1 MATNAQNKDAAA
13 LNLQHHIAADYG
25 RIAKHKTCNILVI
38 GSGYGGSIV
47 ASRLAR
53 AGQKVCLLERG
64 NELRPGEYPTDLAG
78 IHEHTQVRTDNPDH
92 AVIGRPT
99 ALFDLRINEDMSAL
113 IGCGLGGT
121 SLINANVALKLDE
134 AIFERD
140 GLVWPT
146 VFRDQPDLLEPY
158 YKLAR
163 AALGSNPYPL
173 PDDPKALGY
182 KPLNKLLALEKSA
195 LTIGVEVQRPD
206 INVTFD
212 GTRPNHFGFQ
222 QAQCNLCGDCCSG
235 CNEGAKNT
243 TLMNYLPDAKAHGA
257 EIFCNTTVD
266 RVEQNT
272 KGWSVHVRATQLPE
286 KKDRAYVNKVITAD
300 IVVLACG
307 SLGSTEIM
315 LRSKAQGLTC
325 SDQLGKQFSGN
336 GDLLAFGYNSYWQDN
351 DKFTDRLLR
360 EDTKARFESIYG
372 IGKGSNQLSDAQ
384 LPGPCITGV
393 IDLRD
398 SSLPDEHQLIVEEG
412 VIPGALATVMSASMV
427 FGAAGNA
434 NFLRYGVD
442 QAETRLR
449 DIETVATT
457 MQHNPSGL
465 TDCAY
470 TGAISRT
477 QTYLV
482 MSMDDS
488 QGELKLDRDRLKIHW
503 PGVGKS
509 SAVNG
514 HHETLARI
522 NDAVQ
527 GQLITN
533 PLLNDAFGNKLITV
547 HPLGG
552 CVMGD
557 TIDQGVV
564 NDRGQVFNGLTD
576 ESVYSGLYICDGS
589 IIPGAVG
596 VNPLLTI
603 SALVERCSALMAS
616 DHGWTIDYLSRVPE
630 RAVETPDLGDDEDD
644 EELDVSFAEELESE
658 MLGEACDN
666 TDPATAA
673 AEKAL
678 LQGLGSAATSFID
691 LKSDIL
697 RASCQFS
704 EEMRGFAHGINNGLP
719 EGALRQ
725 HDYERAFASGRSAGS
740 QLKLNLVVSIPD
752 VVQLHDDRETA
763 CKITGG
769 RVQYGRDQYDIRK
782 GTFRLL
788 PPDGH
793 ASERWLMVYE
803 LECGQ
808 KRREGFTLVGR
819 KYLHGK
825 PGSHWWTDLTTL
837 YVDLLRHKN
846 GRNERF
852 ASGIVSLTL
861 QDFVH
866 QLSTFETELPAKA
879 LRTALG
885 DMLYLAIGAT
895 GKVDAMKTGVGL
907 YQVAKL
913 GASLAETVFRAYGG
927 LLATLNNFPQQDATR
942 LPGRAMPAGRE
953 YTGIESHAGFTIKLT
968 RYRATQNAGSTR
980 YPIILAPGMGV
991 TASSFA
997 TTSVDCNLVEFLTA
1011 KGHDVWLFDYR
1022 ASADSGSSTKSFT
1035 IDDIAEHDWPAA
1047 IDFVLAKSRFAQVH
1061 IVAHCVGSMSL
1072 LMGLLKRFVDK
1083 SKIRSLVSSQLT
1095 LHPVSNWL
1103 NNAKADLDVIN
1114 QLESIPLIKQLGSVV
1129 TMRAGKTGF
1138 DRMFDVMAFQVPKPE
1153 GEECTNPTCH
1163 RILSVYGPSY
1173 LHSQL
1178 NRATHIRLADWF
1190 GPIHLDA
1197 FRQITHIIRAGHVV
1211 DAEGKNTYLQDIP
1224 VVTSSSSNTID
1235 ELDLPITFMAGALNL
1250 EFLPQTSARTFHWL
1264 CAHNPLSQ
1272 DKYHRHVFS
1281 DYGHMDC
1288 FIGKNAS
1295 RDIFP
1300 QLYTWIEKYQ

>member
-1 MATNAQNKDAAA
+1 MGIKKNKMDAVA
-13 LNLQHHIAADYG
+13 LNLEHHIAADYG
-25 RIAKHKTCNILVI
+25 KIEKHKACQVLVI

-53 AGQKVCLLERG
+53 AGQRVCVLERG
-64 NELRPGEYPTDLAG
+64 QELRPGEYPTDLAG
-78 IHEHTQVRTDNPDH
+78 IQEQTQVRTDNPNH
-92 AVIGRPT
+92 PLIGQPT
-99 ALFDLRINEDMSAL
+99 ALFDLRVNEDMNVL

-134 AIFERD
+134 AVFERD
-140 GLVWPT
+140 GLAWPS
-146 VFRDQPDLLEPY
+146 VFRDDPGLLEPY

-163 AALGSNPYPL
+163 EALGSNPYPM
-173 PDDPKALGY
+173 PDDRRTPGF
-182 KPLNKLLALEKSA
+182 KPLNKLKALEKSA
-195 LTIGVEVQRPD
+195 LTLGVEVQRPD

-212 GTRPNHFGFQ
+212 GKRPNHFGFQ
-222 QAQCNLCGDCCSG
+222 QKQCNLCGDCCSG

-257 EIFCNTTVD
+257 ELYCNTTVD
-266 RVEQNT
+266 RIERNA
-272 KGWSVHVRATQLPE
+272 KGWSVHVRGTQLPE
-286 KKDRAYVNKVITAD
+286 KKDRSYINKVISAD

-315 LRSKAQGLTC
+315 LRSKAAGLAC
-325 SDQLGKQFSGN
+325 SDRLGKQFSGN
-336 GDLLAFGYNSYWQDN
+336 GDLLAFGYNSYWLDN

-360 EDTKARFESIYG
+360 EDSKARFESIYG
-372 IGKGSNQLSDAQ
+372 VGKGNNQLSDEQ

-398 SSLPDEHQLIVEEG
+398 NSLPDEHQLIVEEG
-412 VIPGALATVMSASMV
+412 VIPGALATVMSATMV

-449 DIETVATT
+449 DIEAIANT
-457 MQHNPSGL
+457 MQHDPSGL

-470 TGAISRT
+470 VGAISRT

-482 MSMDDS
+482 MSMDES
-488 QGELKLDRDRLKIHW
+488 QGELHLDRDRLKIHW
-503 PGVGKS
+503 PGAGKS
-509 SAVNG
+509 SAING
-514 HHETLARI
+514 HHDTLARI

-552 CVMGD
+552 CCMGD
-557 TIDQGVV
+557 SIREGVV
-564 NDRGQVFNGLTD
+564 NERGQVFSGLTED
-576 ESVYSGLYICDGS
+576 SVHAGLYICDGS

-603 SALVERCSALMAS
+603 SALAERCSALMAQ

-630 RAVETPDLGDDEDD
+630 SITEQNEDDEDD
-644 EELDVSFAEELESE
+644 DDDFTDFSLAEEIESKL
-658 MLGEACDN
+658 LGEDFDDS
-666 TDPATAA
+666 DPAAQQ

-697 RASCQFS
+697 RSSCQFS
-704 EEMRGFAHGINNGLP
+704 EEMRGFAHSINNSLP
-719 EGALRQ
+719 QSTLRR
-725 HDYERAFASGRSAGS
+725 HDYERAFASGRASNRP
-740 QLKLNLVVSIPD
+740 LKLNLTVCIPD
-752 VVQLHDDRETA
+752 VVLLTAERQTA
-763 CKITGG
+763 CNITGG
-769 RVQYGRDQYDIRK
+769 SLQYGDDLYDIRK
-782 GTFRLL
+782 GTFQLL

-793 ASERWLMVYE
+793 ASERWLMVYK

-808 KRREGFTLVGR
+808 KRAEGFTLVGR

-837 YVDLLRHKN
+837 YVDLFRSV
-846 GRNERF
+846 GGQETRF

-866 QLSTFETELPAKA
+866 QLSTFETQLPPNALRKA
-879 LRTALG
+879 LG
-885 DMLYLAIGAT
+885 GMLYLAIGAA
-895 GKVDAMKTGVGL
+895 GKAESMETGVGL

-927 LLATLNNFPQQDATR
+927 LLATLNNFPQQDSTR
-942 LPGRAMPAGRE
+942 LPDRAMPTGRE
-953 YTGIESHAGFTIKLT
+953 YAEIESQPGFTIMLT
-968 RYRATQNAGSTR
+968 RYRATSKVEGSR
-980 YPIILAPGMGV
+980 YPVILAPGMGV

-997 TTSVDCNLVEFLTA
+997 TTTVDCNLVEYLTA
-1011 KGHDVWLFDYR
+1011 KGHEVWLFDYR
-1022 ASADSGSSTKSFT
+1022 ASVDSGSSTKSFSV
-1035 IDDIAEHDWPAA
+1035 DEIAEHDWPTA
-1047 IDFVLAKSRFAQVH
+1047 IDFVLGKSSYEQVH

-1083 SKIRSLVSSQLT
+1083 QKIRSLVSSQLT

-1114 QLESIPLIKQLGSVV
+1114 QLESIPLMNQMGNVV

-1163 RILSVYGPSY
+1163 RVLSVYGPSY
-1173 LHSQL
+1173 LHAQL
-1178 NRATHIRLADWF
+1178 NRATHVKLADWF

-1224 VVTSSSSNTID
+1224 VVTSKSENTI
-1235 ELDLPITFMAGALNL
+1235 EQLDLPITFMAGALNL

-1264 CAHNPLSQ
+1264 CAHNPLSVS
-1272 DKYHRHVFS
+1272 KYHRHVFA

-1295 RDIFP
+1295 QDIFP
-1300 QLYTWIEKYQ
+1300 ELYTWIEKYQ

>member
-1 MATNAQNKDAAA
+1 MGTNTKDKMTAA
-13 LNLQHHIAADYG
+13 LSLQRRIAADYSK
-25 RIAKHKTCNILVI
+25 IEKHKACQILVI
-38 GSGYGGSIV
+38 GSGYGGSII

-53 AGQKVCLLERG
+53 AGQRVCLLERG
-64 NELRPGEYPTDLAG
+64 QELRPGEYPTDLASV
-78 IHEHTQVRTDNPDH
+78 HEQTQVRTDNPNH
-92 AVIGRPT
+92 PIIGKPT
-99 ALFDLRINEDMSAL
+99 ALFDLRINDDMSAL
-113 IGCGLGGT
+113 LGCGLGGT

-134 AIFERD
+134 AVFERD
-140 GLVWPT
+140 GLAWPR
-146 VFRDQPDLLEPY
+146 VFREQPGLLEPY

-163 AALGSNPYPL
+163 EALGSNPYPM
-173 PDDPKALGY
+173 PDDRRTPGF
-182 KPLNKLLALEKSA
+182 KPLNKLKALEKSA
-195 LTIGVEVQRPD
+195 LALGVEVQRPD

-222 QAQCNLCGDCCSG
+222 QTQCNLCGDCCSG

-257 EIFCNTTVD
+257 ELYCNTTVD
-266 RVEQNT
+266 RIEQHS
-272 KGWSVHVRATQLPE
+272 KGWSVQVRATQLPE
-286 KKDRAYVNKVITAD
+286 KKDRAYGNKIITAD

-315 LRSKAQGLTC
+315 LRSKAAGLAC
-325 SDQLGKQFSGN
+325 SERLGKQFSGN
-336 GDLLAFGYNSYWQDN
+336 GDLLAFGYNSYWHDN

-360 EDTKARFESIYG
+360 EDGKARFESIYG
-372 IGKGSNQLSDAQ
+372 IGKGSNQLNDEQ

-398 SSLPDEHQLIVEEG
+398 NSLSDEHQLIVEEG
-412 VIPGALATVMSASMV
+412 VIPGALATVISATMV
-427 FGAAGNA
+427 FGAAGSA

-449 DIETVATT
+449 DIETIATT
-457 MQHNPSGL
+457 MQHDPAGL

-470 TGAISRT
+470 VGAISRT

-488 QGELKLDRDRLKIHW
+488 EGELQLDRDRLKIHW
-503 PGVGKS
+503 PGAGKS
-509 SAVNG
+509 GAIHG
-514 HHETLARI
+514 HLDTLARI

-533 PLLNDAFGNKLITV
+533 PLQNDAFGNKLITV

-552 CVMGD
+552 CGMGD
-557 TIDQGVV
+557 TVRQGVV

-576 ESVYSGLYICDGS
+576 ESVHTDFYICDGS

-603 SALVERCSALMAS
+603 SALAERCSALLAQ
-616 DHGWTIDYLSRVPE
+616 DRGWTIDYVSRVRE
-630 RAVETPDLGDDEDD
+630 STTQDHNDDDTEDD
-644 EELDVSFAEELESE
+644 DVMDFSFAEEIESDL
-658 MLGEACDN
+658 LGADFDVS
-666 TDPATAA
+666 DPAMLQ

-697 RASCQFS
+697 KSSCQFS
-704 EEMRGFAHGINNGLP
+704 EEMRGFAHPINNSLP
-719 EGALRQ
+719 QASLRR
-725 HDYERAFASGRSAGS
+725 HDYERAFASGRAADCP
-740 QLKLNLVVSIPD
+740 LKLNLTVRIPD
-752 VVQLHDDRETA
+752 VVLLTAERQTA
-763 CKITGG
+763 CNISGG
-769 RVQYGRDQYDIRK
+769 SLQYGDESYDIRQ
-782 GTFRLL
+782 GTFQLL

-808 KRREGFTLVGR
+808 KRREGITLIGR

-837 YVDLLRHKN
+837 YVELFRSVDGQRT
-846 GRNERF
+846 RF

-861 QDFVH
+861 QDLVH

-879 LRTALG
+879 LRKALG
-885 DMLYLAIGAT
+885 DMLYLAIGAA
-895 GKVDAMKTGVGL
+895 GKVDAIKTGVGL

-927 LLATLNNFPQQDATR
+927 LLATLNNFPKQDSTR
-942 LPGRAMPAGRE
+942 LPDRAMPTGRAYPE
-953 YTGIESHAGFTIKLT
+953 IESQTGYTIKLT
-968 RYRATQNAGSTR
+968 RYRANQTTDSPR
-980 YPIILAPGMGV
+980 YPVILAPGMGV

-997 TTSVDCNLVEFLTA
+997 TTTVDCNLVEFLTA
-1011 KGHDVWLFDYR
+1011 KGHEVWLFDYR
-1022 ASADSGSSTKSFT
+1022 ASADSGSSTKSFSV
-1035 IDDIAEHDWPAA
+1035 DEIAEHDWPTA
-1047 IDFVLAKSRFAQVH
+1047 IDFVLGKSSYEQVH

-1083 SKIRSLVSSQLT
+1083 QKIRSLVSSQLT

-1114 QLESIPLIKQLGSVV
+1114 QLESIPLMKQMGNVV
-1129 TMRAGKTGF
+1129 SMRAGKTGF

-1163 RILSVYGPSY
+1163 RVLSVYGPSY
-1173 LHSQL
+1173 LHAQL
-1178 NRATHIRLADWF
+1178 NRATHIKLADWF

-1224 VVTSSSSNTID
+1224 VVTSNTENTI
-1235 ELDLPITFMAGALNL
+1235 EQLDLPITFMAGALNL

-1264 CAHNPLSQ
+1264 CAHNPLSL
-1272 DKYHRHVFS
+1272 DKYHRHVFA

-1295 RDIFP
+1295 QDIFP
-1300 QLYTWIEKYQ
+1300 ELYTWIEKYQ